1 MPAPCPCCGT
11 ITSDLK
17 ALNLLAGR
25 SSVVVSG
32 REIIFSKTLFN
43 LFSHLYRRM
52 PNQVTHD
59 SIMTALY
66 SDSLEPPFDAAV
78 KMHIMKLRR
87 LLEPTEL
94 QIVTVWGIGYRLEL
108 MTASHKRSKA

>member
-17 ALNLLAGR
+17 ALNLLADR

-32 REIIFSKTLFN
+32 REIIFSRTLFN
-43 LFSHLYRRM
+43 LLSHLYRRM
-52 PNQVTHD
+52 PNHVTHD
-59 SIMTALY
+59 SIMTVLY
-66 SDSLEPPFDAAV
+66 ADNLEPPFDATV

-108 MTASHKRSKA
+108 MTTPHSKSKA

>member
-17 ALNLLAGR
+17 TLNLLTER
-25 SSVVVSG
+25 NSVVVSG

-52 PNQVTHD
+52 PNHVTHD
-59 SIMTALY
+59 SIMTVLY
-66 SDSLEPPFDAAV
+66 ADSLEPPFDAAL

-94 QIVTVWGIGYRLEL
+94 NIKTIWGVGYRLEF
-108 MTASHKRSKA
+108 SEHFRKQSKA